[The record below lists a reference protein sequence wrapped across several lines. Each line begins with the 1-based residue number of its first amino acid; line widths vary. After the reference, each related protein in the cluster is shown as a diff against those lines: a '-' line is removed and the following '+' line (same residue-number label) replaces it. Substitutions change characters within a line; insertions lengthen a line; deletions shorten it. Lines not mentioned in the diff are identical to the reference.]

1 MAHKLI
7 AGLAVAAALAC
18 AAYGDEITF
27 KKDYGGETVQCQ
39 IYKEADDY
47 IHYIDIKK
55 DQDAGCARD
64 IVEKITRSEKPLVDV
79 EAWFLKKAA
88 EAKDKAAADAARAKA
103 EEVRKDNE
111 AAAKKTAGEKKPGK
125 LTMRPMTE
133 TAGVKV
139 VASKTGGSA
148 ELIVDPIP
156 EEDKNPPKPPANKT
170 APPDKGGK

>member
-55 DQDAGCARD
+55 DQDAGCSRE
-64 IVEKITRSEKPLVDV
+64 IVEKVVKGEKPLVDV
-79 EAWFLKKAA
+79 QAFFLRKAA
-88 EAKDKAAADAARAKA
+88 EAKDKTAADAAKAKA
-103 EEVRKDNE
+103 EEFRKDE
-111 AAAKKTAGEKKPGK
+111 EARAAAKKAGEEKKGK
-125 LTMRPMTE
+125 LTMRPITE
-133 TAGVKV
+133 GVKV
-139 VASKTGGSA
+139 VAPSTPGGNA
-148 ELIVDPIP
+148 ELIVDPFP
-156 EEDKNPPKPPANKT
+156 EEDKTPPPPPKSNKGT
-170 APPDKGGK
+170 ESSKK